1 MKRKEF
7 LRLASIGTGI
17 ATLSPALLACSPEG
31 KNSIIFPEDAFSRPL
46 AFPEEIRATDFELA
60 AETARRTLAGDTASD
75 VYTLNGS
82 LPSPTIRVKRGES
95 LAIDYQNRIDQ
106 ESIIHWHGLIVP
118 PEMDGHPKD
127 AVQPGQTYNYRFDA
141 DQRAGTYWYH
151 PHPDKLTG
159 PQVYRGLGGF
169 FIIEDEEEQS
179 FNLPSGDYELPLIVQ
194 DKRISDRG
202 RITYNLNRMDRMMGF
217 FGNSLLVNGIQAPYH
232 EVSNRFYRLRL
243 LNGSNARILDFS
255 FSDNSSFYVIGS
267 DGGLLGRPYEISSI
281 TLAPG
286 ERADLL
292 VDFSGY
298 NVGEKVQMTAEPRNG
313 MGGMMN
319 GMMNGDGGGM
329 MDGRG
334 MMRGSENRRG
344 MRGMMGRDRRNS
356 ENGGAFLEFRIT
368 KEEDDSFRLPQI
380 LTELSFPNEDD
391 AGRTRRIELTMKMM
405 QGAAIDGKFF
415 EMLRVDQK
423 VQQGALEVWEF
434 NNRTMMAMPHPMHL
448 HATQFKVLERSG
460 GSLAPHERGWK
471 DTVRV
476 DAGET
481 VRVLTKFDAE
491 KGLYVFHCHN
501 LEHEDNGMMANFE
514 II

>member
-7 LRLASIGTGI
+7 LKLLSIGTGV
-17 ATLSPALLACSPEG
+17 ATFSPGLLACTSDGNTDLALPD
-31 KNSIIFPEDAFSRPL
+31 NAFSRSL
-46 AFPEEIRATDFELA
+46 VFPEEIRANDFELA
-60 AETARRTLAGDTASD
+60 AETARHTLAGDTSSD

-118 PEMDGHPKD
+118 PDMDGHPKD
-127 AVQPGQTYNYRFDA
+127 AVQPGQTYNYRFDI

-159 PQVYRGLGGF
+159 PQVYRGLGGL
-169 FIIEDEEEQS
+169 FIIEDEEEQAL
-179 FNLPSGDYELPLIVQ
+179 NLPSGDYELPLIVQ
-194 DKRISDRG
+194 DKRFNDSG
-202 RITYNLNRMDRMMGF
+202 QMTYNLNRMDRRMGF
-217 FGNSLLVNGIQAPYH
+217 FGNTILVNGMQAPYH

-255 FSDNSSFYVIGS
+255 FSDDSSFYVIGS
-267 DGGLLGRPYEISSI
+267 DGGLHDRPYEISSI
-281 TLAPG
+281 TLTPG

-298 NVGEKVQMTAEPRNG
+298 EAGKKVRMTAEPRNG

-319 GMMNGDGGGM
+319 GMMDGGRNGNRWWNRGRRRNNRDN
-329 MDGRG
+329 DGG
-334 MMRGSENRRG
+334 NMCC
-344 MRGMMGRDRRNS
+344 GRDGAGNS
-356 ENGGAFLEFRIT
+356 GGAFLEFRIT
-368 KEEDDSFRLPQI
+368 NKEEDSFRLPQA
-380 LTELSFPNEDD
+380 LTELSFPDEAD
-391 AGRTRRIELTMKMM
+391 ADRTRRIDLTMEMM
-405 QGAAIDGKFF
+405 RGPAIDGKFF
-415 EMLRVDQK
+415 EMLRADQT

-434 NNRTMMAMPHPMHL
+434 NNRTGMPHPMHL
-448 HATQFKVLERSG
+448 HATQFKVLDRSR

-476 DAGET
+476 ERRET
-481 VRVLTKFDAE
+481 VRMLTKFDAE
-491 KGLYVFHCHN
+491 KGLYAFHCHN

-514 II
+514 IV

>member
-1 MKRKEF
+1 MKRKDF

-17 ATLSPALLACSPEG
+17 ATFSPGLLACRSEG
-31 KNSIIFPEDAFSRPL
+31 NTDLVLPDNAFSRPL

-60 AETARRTLAGDTASD
+60 ADTARRKLAGDAASD

-118 PEMDGHPKD
+118 PDMDGHPKD
-127 AVQPGQTYNYRFDA
+127 AVQPGQTYNYRFDI

-159 PQVYRGLGGF
+159 PQVYRGLGGL
-169 FIIEDEEEQS
+169 FIIEDEEEQAL
-179 FNLPSGDYELPLIVQ
+179 NLPSGDYELPLVVQ
-194 DKRISDRG
+194 EKRFSDSG
-202 RITYNLNRMDRMMGF
+202 EMTYSLNMMARMMGF
-217 FGNSLLVNGIQAPYH
+217 FGNTLLVNGMQAPYH

-243 LNGSNARILDFS
+243 LNGSNARTLDFS

-267 DGGLLGRPYEISSI
+267 DGGLHDQPYEISSI
-281 TLAPG
+281 TLTPG

-292 VDFSGY
+292 VDFSSY
-298 NVGEKVQMTAEPRNG
+298 SVGQKIRMTAGARNG
-313 MGGMMN
+313 KGGMMD
-319 GMMNGDGGGM
+319 GMMDGGGM
-329 MDGRG
+329 MND
-334 MMRGSENRRG
+334 ENNNEE
-344 MRGMMGRDRRNS
+344 GMMGDGMGSRNS
-356 ENGGAFLEFRIT
+356 GGAFLEFRIT
-368 KEEDDSFRLPQI
+368 NEEEDSFRLPQT
-380 LTELSFPNEDD
+380 LTDLSFPNEAD
-391 AGRTRRIELTMKMM
+391 ADRTRRIDLTMEMM
-405 QGAAIDGKFF
+405 QGPAIDGKFF
-415 EMLRVDQK
+415 EMLRADQT
-423 VQQGALEVWEF
+423 VQQEALEIWEF
-434 NNRTMMAMPHPMHL
+434 NNGTMMPHPMHV
-448 HATQFKVLERSG
+448 HVTQFKVLDRSG

-481 VRVLTKFDAE
+481 VRVLTKFDAQ

-501 LEHEDNGMMANFE
+501 LEHEDNGMMANFKLV
-514 II
+514 

>member
-17 ATLSPALLACSPEG
+17 AAISPGLLACTSEG
-31 KNSIIFPEDAFSRPL
+31 NTDLVLPGNAFSRSL
-46 AFPEEIRATDFELA
+46 VFPEEIRAADFELA
-60 AETARRTLAGDTASD
+60 AETARRTLAGDAASD

-118 PEMDGHPKD
+118 PDMDGHPKD
-127 AVQPGQTYNYRFDA
+127 AVQPGQTYNYRFDV

-169 FIIEDEEEQS
+169 FIIEDEEEQA
-179 FNLPSGDYELPLIVQ
+179 FNLPSGGYELPLIVQ
-194 DKRISDRG
+194 DKRINDRG
-202 RITYNLNRMDRMMGF
+202 RMTYNLNRMARMMGF
-217 FGNSLLVNGIQAPYH
+217 FGNTLLVNGIQAPYH

-292 VDFSGY
+292 VDFSSY
-298 NVGEKVQMTAEPRNG
+298 NVGEKIHMTAESQNG
-313 MGGMMN
+313 MG

-368 KEEDDSFRLPQI
+368 KEEEDSFRLPQT
-380 LTELSFPNEDD
+380 LTELSFPKEAD
-391 AGRTRRIELTMKMM
+391 AGRTRRIDLTMEMM
-405 QGAAIDGKFF
+405 QGPAINGKFF

-514 II
+514 IV